1 MQEKNVELL
10 DLNNNQSHHKLY
22 YTAKCQ
28 APECSSLSHKKTA
41 RKRRLVHLELTANQL
56 SVAQIYADS
65 TYVEPLQESLRELGV
80 FGDLKVVNSF
90 HAHCLYGRYII
101 EDTQTMITEKTEK
114 SNVQIHK
121 KGSES
126 CRMKVLVLSLLLG
139 LVCDAQEADDQK
151 TLSQTGE
158 PPKLHW
164 HQLIKGKRDT
174 AERKGLNGEWVAKHV
189 TGQKTENNT
198 YVVEYEGENKFEVI
212 YASDT
217 VLVVSVVNKDK
228 NKKCGEIQLAGI
240 FVKVNDIEEK
250 ALEIFKELLKLKGIE
265 EKYIVNFFKGGLN
278 CQLQNAISNSS
289 KRATGWEYNQ
299 NLMKKEKPKSEAN
312 DFPAERSCPVSS
324 CLITLGMWL
333 LSRDA
338 EESPEGREETPRPG
352 CRQWFREE
360 GSSEEKEY

>member
-56 SVAQIYADS
+56 SVAQIYA
-65 TYVEPLQESLRELGV
+65 
-80 FGDLKVVNSF
+80 
-90 HAHCLYGRYII
+90 
-101 EDTQTMITEKTEK
+101 
-114 SNVQIHK
+114 
-121 KGSES
+121 
-126 CRMKVLVLSLLLG
+126 
-139 LVCDAQEADDQK
+139 
-151 TLSQTGE
+151 
-158 PPKLHW
+158 
-164 HQLIKGKRDT
+164 
-174 AERKGLNGEWVAKHV
+174 GLNGEWVAKHV

-312 DFPAERSCPVSS
+312 DFPAERSY
-324 CLITLGMWL
+324 CLN
-333 LSRDA
+333 
-338 EESPEGREETPRPG
+338 
-352 CRQWFREE
+352 
-360 GSSEEKEY
+360 